1 MFVEEQLEQAKK
13 AVEQQIKM
21 GLLEKSMTQAKLAIL
36 IGESRTAV
44 NLAIKGNTSPK
55 SIKVRKKIYKA
66 LGMKQ

>member
-1 MFVEEQLEQAKK
+1 MSVEEQLEQAKK

-44 NLAIKGNTSPK
+44 NLAIKGNTNPK
-55 SIKVRKKIYKA
+55 SIKVRKKIYKV
-66 LGMKQ
+66 LEIK